1 MVRLA
6 SVSCRA
12 RHFTAAWSAALLVAA
27 SAGTEEVQPPVISL
41 DLVTSPDFTHCI
53 GSNCLLH
60 QRPAATGACEDRVST
75 GGGSCAAA
83 DALTANGDGEFCHAG
98 LGLCVRGRTSRACA
112 VLSVSAPK
120 QQSLASSRLWLIS
133 ANLARA
139 HLLLP
144 PPPLPPPAG

>member
-6 SVSCRA
+6 SA
-12 RHFTAAWSAALLVAA
+12 SAALLVAA
-27 SAGTEEVQPPVISL
+27 SAGTEVQPPVISL

-60 QRPAATGACEDRVST
+60 QRPAATRACGDLVT
-75 GGGSCAAA
+75 TLFGGNPCT
-83 DALTANGDGEFCHAG
+83 ALTANGDGEFCHAG

-120 QQSLASSRLWLIS
+120 QQSSASI
-133 ANLARA
+133 ADC
-139 HLLLP
+139 
-144 PPPLPPPAG
+144 G